1 MSLEST
7 IERVGADLRRTA
19 RRAALGAVPR
29 LASAALEME
38 AQGLGAASIPHF
50 FARDIERIPPALND
64 DLLEGLA
71 RGQQALA
78 NRFGF
83 FGETEQFESEINWHP
98 PRSEAWRTEL
108 HAFDFGLDLALSF
121 HISGDARYARHL
133 RYLMASWV
141 AANPPGRGTA
151 WDSIALARR
160 IRNWTLAADLSR
172 EVFAADADFVEVFT
186 SSLAQQATFLAW
198 ELRTHADR
206 RARLA
211 ASRALLVAGRCFARG
226 ESLCALAR
234 TLLSEALA
242 HGPASL
248 PNHRHPLRQFELAS
262 ACAEHVLFGKAQA
275 ARALDA
281 LQSALEELEGMLHP
295 DGTLPLFGGEALPP
309 PEAVA
314 ALFSLGAAILSVP
327 RWKSLAGGELA
338 LLPFMLVGEA
348 GLQRFQSL
356 PHQPWHAESRLRS
369 ASGIYRLGDG
379 GSSALLITGA
389 PPASAFDHQD
399 QSSFELTLGGQKTIV
414 DSGIPHAAG
423 CAPEADLAVA
433 VHHNVVLVNGRNVAA
448 ARIRAVPVEA
458 PAVEGLWLVGGA
470 NWGRGYF
477 LVDGKHWVVADRLE
491 GIRGRRIESLLH
503 FYPAFEIEV
512 RTGGALA
519 RSGAASVAVIPLGLE
534 GALPAL
540 SLPPPGYYSPAPG
553 IRYPSPVLAL
563 RLEAVPASTLIG
575 YIISSDITSSDIKP
589 LLEWVDDTL
598 RLTLRG
604 TRYLIPGSAGL

>member
-1 MSLEST
+1 VSLEST

-19 RRAALGAVPR
+19 RRAAFGAVPR

-38 AQGLGAASIPHF
+38 ARRLGAASIPHF
-50 FARDIERIPPALND
+50 FAHDIKRIPPALND
-64 DLLEGLA
+64 GLLERLA

-83 FGETEQFESEINWHP
+83 FGETEQSESEINWHP

-108 HAFDFGLDLALSF
+108 HAFDDGLDLALSF

-160 IRNWTLAADLSR
+160 IRNWALAADLSR
-172 EVFAADADFVEVFT
+172 EVFEADADFVEVFT

-226 ESLCALAR
+226 ESLRALAR

-242 HGPASL
+242 GGAASF
-248 PNHRHPLRQFELAS
+248 PDQ
-262 ACAEHVLFGKAQA
+262 AQA
-275 ARALDA
+275 DRALDA

-379 GSSALLITGA
+379 GASAMLITGT
-389 PPASAFDHQD
+389 PPASALDHQD
-399 QSSFELTLGGQKTIV
+399 QSSFELTIGGQKTIV

-433 VHHNVVLVNGRNVAA
+433 VPHNVVRVNGRNVAA

-458 PAVEGLWLVGGA
+458 PGVEGLWLVGGA

-512 RTGGALA
+512 RSGGALA

-540 SLPPPGYYSPAPG
+540 TLPPPGCYSPAPG

-563 RLEAVPASTLIG
+563 RLEAVPAFTLIG
-575 YIISSDITSSDIKP
+575 YIISSDITSSDSKP

-604 TRYLIPGSAGL
+604 KRYLIPGSAGL